1 MASNRSNKNPSAN
14 PDVAINDRLAR
25 HGLSLPRAIL
35 QALEKNGVYCF
46 AGVSVEHQHLAQR
59 FVLKGTESGG
69 AVEGLGRYCGY
80 LNKDGQ
86 PIPWLQ
92 PLDSFGGSG
101 RHAIVIA
108 TELVRIEM
116 LRIGRTYEL
125 LISRHTLD
133 QSNSST
139 RPQMRSTVLFRG
151 KAGTLSPEFLAGGTG
166 QSGRKVAPIFYTGAG
181 ELHGA
186 PSEFHEAICA
196 VTAAVSCIRCKHTHI
211 AVRPKAEAASGPHDQ
226 RA

>member
-1 MASNRSNKNPSAN
+1 MVFNRSHKNPSTN
-14 PDVAINDRLAR
+14 PDTATNERLAR

-35 QALEKNGVYCF
+35 RALEKNGIYCF
-46 AGVSVEHQHLAQR
+46 PGVSVEHQHIAQR

-69 AVEGLGRYCGY
+69 AVEDLGRYCGY

-108 TELVRIEM
+108 AELVRIEM
-116 LRIGRTYEL
+116 LRVGRTYEL
-125 LISRHTLD
+125 LISRHALD
-133 QSNSST
+133 QSNGST

-151 KAGTLSPEFLAGGTG
+151 KAGTLSPEFLADGTG
-166 QSGRKVAPIFYTGAG
+166 QAGRKVVPIFYSGAG
-181 ELHGA
+181 ELHRV
-186 PSEFHEAICA
+186 PSAFHEAICA
-196 VTAAVSCIRCKHTHI
+196 ITAAVSCVRCKHTHI

-226 RA
+226 SA

>member
-1 MASNRSNKNPSAN
+1 MVSNRSHKNASTN
-14 PDVAINDRLAR
+14 PDVATNERLAR

-35 QALEKNGVYCF
+35 RALEKNGIYCF
-46 AGVSVEHQHLAQR
+46 PGVSVEHQHSAQR

-69 AVEGLGRYCGY
+69 AVEGMGRYCGY

-108 TELVRIEM
+108 AELVRIEM
-116 LRIGRTYEL
+116 LRVERTYEL

-133 QSNSST
+133 QLNGST
-139 RPQMRSTVLFRG
+139 RPQLRSTVLFRG
-151 KAGTLSPEFLAGGTG
+151 KAGTLSPDLLAGGTG
-166 QSGRKVAPIFYTGAG
+166 QSGRNAAPIFYTGAG
-181 ELHGA
+181 ELYRA

-211 AVRPKAEAASGPHDQ
+211 AVRPKAEAISSPQSA
-226 RA
+226 

>member
-1 MASNRSNKNPSAN
+1 MASNHSYKSPSAN

-35 QALEKNGVYCF
+35 RALEKNGIYCF
-46 AGVSVEHQHLAQR
+46 PGVSVEHQHLAQR

-86 PIPWLQ
+86 AIPWLQ

-108 TELVRIEM
+108 AELVRIEM
-116 LRIGRTYEL
+116 LRVERTYEL

-133 QSNSST
+133 QSNDGT
-139 RPQMRSTVLFRG
+139 RPQLRSTVLFRG
-151 KAGTLSPEFLAGGTG
+151 KAGTLSPDLLAGGTG
-166 QSGRKVAPIFYTGAG
+166 QSGRKAAPIFYTGAG
-181 ELHGA
+181 ELHA
-186 PSEFHEAICA
+186 VPSEFHEAICA
-196 VTAAVSCIRCKHTHI
+196 AAAAVSCIRCKHTHI
-211 AVRPKAEAASGPHDQ
+211 AVRPKAEAISSPQSA
-226 RA
+226 

>member
-108 TELVRIEM
+108 AELVRIEM

-133 QSNSST
+133 QSNGST
-139 RPQMRSTVLFRG
+139 RPQMCSTVLFRG

-166 QSGRKVAPIFYTGAG
+166 QSGRKVGPIFYTGAG

-196 VTAAVSCIRCKHTHI
+196 VTVAVSCIRCKHTHI